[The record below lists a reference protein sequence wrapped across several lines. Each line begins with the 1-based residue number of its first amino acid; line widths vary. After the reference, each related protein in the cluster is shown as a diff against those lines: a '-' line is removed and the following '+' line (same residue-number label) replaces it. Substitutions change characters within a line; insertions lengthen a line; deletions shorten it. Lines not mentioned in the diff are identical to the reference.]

1 MVSTT
6 AGGRPLKSAASR
18 PGATHGGSID
28 LDEGAILCRVPE
40 RGCPSS
46 EECAREVLSRG
57 KLVQETSSGGPVGC
71 NQQDLL
77 PFLPEFAQ
85 CLCE

>member
-6 AGGRPLKSAASR
+6 AGGRPLKSAASC

-28 LDEGAILCRVPE
+28 LDAGAIWCQAPE
-40 RGCPSS
+40 RGGP
-46 EECAREVLSRG
+46 SRG
-57 KLVQETSSGGPVGC
+57 KDLLCHEGNEFGKPGPAGPMGR

-77 PFLPEFAQ
+77 LVLPELAQ
-85 CLCE
+85 CLCK